1 MYVVPLTTITEQI
14 AAGHALVAHESPAAA
29 GEACQVLL
37 APAGRRASDPS
48 AVRRHAAE
56 DLGAASAE
64 RIAGDG
70 TVKLTK
76 NWSI

>member
-37 APAGRRASDPS
+37 ALLAEGHLTRRLFGDML
-48 AVRRHAAE
+48 RRIWA
-56 DLGAASAE
+56 LPVPRG
-64 RIAGDG
+64 
-70 TVKLTK
+70 
-76 NWSI
+76 